1 MSRESAVTETVA
13 YRVEECRVCS
23 SEVGLGSNLSA
34 DELVKPGYAVMI
46 GEGSVSIN
54 DEQAGNWSTEVE
66 FAGSE
71 SDSNPP
77 TVEGHILCIECA
89 EAVHNHS
96 PDKETY
102 RGPLPDALISGTGRP
117 ELPISDRALAVIVLV
132 LVLVLL
138 LLIL

>member
-1 MSRESAVTETVA
+1 MSRESAVTEEIA
-13 YRVEECRVCS
+13 YRIKECRVCG
-23 SEVGLGSNLSA
+23 SEVGLGTDLPP
-34 DELVKPGYAVMI
+34 DELVKPGYAIII
-46 GEGSVSIN
+46 GEESVSIS

-77 TVEGHILCIECA
+77 AVEGHILCVECA

-102 RGPLPDALISGTGRP
+102 HGPLPDALISGTGTP
-117 ELPISDRALAVIVLV
+117 ELPISDKALAVIVLILV
-132 LVLVLL
+132 LLVLL
-138 LLIL
+138 LIL